1 MRTTLTLSDDL
12 GERLQALAAE
22 RRVSFKQ
29 IVNDALREGLVRLTA
44 EAPSAPYVAPVFHSG
59 LLPGLDPERMNQ
71 LVDELEVE
79 AFLAAERA

>member
-29 IVNDALREGLVRLTA
+29 IVNDALREGLIRLSG
-44 EAPSAPYVAPVFHSG
+44 EAPAAPYVAPVFQSG

-71 LVDELEVE
+71 LVDELEIE